1 MINVMKDLIQPVK
14 GTRDFYPEDWAFEN
28 WLYEKVKEVSELFG
42 FEEYEGPTLEAL
54 ALYAAKS
61 GEELVKKQAFTLTD
75 KSGKVL
81 ALRPE
86 MTPTLAR
93 MVAQKAG
100 SLIFPVKWFTF
111 GRRFRYEQPQKGRA
125 REFFQWDCDIL
136 GQENLEADAEVIA
149 IAATLYQKL
158 GLTPEEVKIK
168 VNDRRL
174 LQEKILSLGITEE
187 KIIPVFRL
195 MDKKSKV
202 EGGVFLEM
210 AAEAGLNLDQ
220 RNSIIQ
226 ILEEKNAYL
235 ESPWLVRIFELLK
248 RYGVADFAE
257 YDPAIVRGLDYYTRT
272 VFEGWDI
279 KGQFRSIWGG
289 GRYDNLTADVGGK
302 TRIPGVGFAMGDM
315 VIAEILKDNGKFPT
329 LLVNPA
335 KVLVTVFSAE
345 FLEKSIA
352 VAQELRTEKINC
364 ALYLNPE
371 DKLAKQIKYADNKKI
386 PYALIIGPD
395 EVKNNTLTL
404 KSLRD
409 GIQKTILP
417 AEIIKELS

>member
-1 MINVMKDLIQPVK
+1 MANLIQPVK
-14 GTRDFYPEDWAFEN
+14 GTRDFYPEDWAFEM
-28 WLYEKVKEVSELFG
+28 WLYEKVKEVSQLFG
-42 FEEYEGPTLEAL
+42 FEEYEGPTIETLD
-54 ALYAAKS
+54 LYAAKS
-61 GEELVKKQAFTLTD
+61 GEELVKKQSFTLTE

-100 SLIFPVKWFTF
+100 SLTFPVKWFTF

-136 GQENLEADAEVIA
+136 GHENLEADTEVIA

-168 VNDRRL
+168 VNDRKL
-174 LQEKILSLGITEE
+174 LQEKILSLGIAEE
-187 KIIPVFRL
+187 NITPVFRL

-202 EGGVFLEM
+202 EGGDFLEM
-210 AAEAGLNLDQ
+210 AEEAGLNLDQ
-220 RNSIIQ
+220 RNSIVQ

-248 RYGVADFAE
+248 RYGVADFVE

-272 VFEGWDI
+272 VFEGWDV

-289 GRYDNLTADVGGK
+289 GRYDNLTAEVGGK
-302 TRIPGVGFAMGDM
+302 VKVPGVGFAMGDM
-315 VIAEILKDNGKFPT
+315 VIAEILKANNKFPT
-329 LLVNPA
+329 LSVHPA
-335 KVLVTVFSAE
+335 KVLVTIFSE
-345 FLEKSIA
+345 ELFNKSIA
-352 VAQELRTEKINC
+352 ITNLLRENKNNTELVLDFQI
-364 ALYLNPE
+364 
-371 DKLAKQIKYADNKKI
+371 KLDKQIKYADKKRI
-386 PYALIIGPD
+386 PFVLIIGPQEAD
-395 EVKNNTLTL
+395 TQTITIKNLT
-404 KSLRD
+404 D
-409 GIQKTILP
+409 GIQKTVPESALIETLR
-417 AEIIKELS
+417 LN

>member
-1 MINVMKDLIQPVK
+1 MADLIQPVK
-14 GTRDFYPEDWAFEN
+14 GTRDFYPEDWAFEM
-28 WLYEKVKEVSELFG
+28 WFYEKVKEVSKLFG
-42 FEEYEGPTLEAL
+42 FEEYEGPTLETL

-86 MTPTLAR
+86 ITPTLAR

-100 SLIFPVKWFTF
+100 SLTFPVKWFTF

-125 REFFQWDCDIL
+125 REFFQWDCDIF

-158 GLTPEEVKIK
+158 GLTPSEVKIK
-168 VNDRRL
+168 INDRRL
-174 LQEKILSLGITEE
+174 LQEKILSLGIAEE

-195 MDKKSKV
+195 IDKKGKV
-202 EGGVFLEM
+202 EEGVFLEM
-210 AAEAGLNLDQ
+210 AEEIGLILDQ

-226 ILEEKNAYL
+226 ILSEKNAYL
-235 ESPWLVRIFELLK
+235 KSPWLVRIFELLK
-248 RYGVADFAE
+248 KYGVADFAE

-289 GRYDNLTADVGGK
+289 GRYDNLTAEVGGK
-302 TRIPGVGFAMGDM
+302 TRIPGVGFAMGDI
-315 VIAEILKDNGKFPT
+315 VIAEILKANGKFPT

-335 KVLVTVFSAE
+335 KVLVTVFSQE
-345 FLEKSIA
+345 LLEKSIA

-364 ALYLNPE
+364 DLYLNSE

-386 PYALIIGPD
+386 PYVLIIGPD
-395 EVKNNTLTL
+395 EIKNKTFTL
-404 KSLRD
+404 KSLKN
-409 GIQKTILP
+409 GVQKSVFESELFKILR
-417 AEIIKELS
+417 LN

>member
-1 MINVMKDLIQPVK
+1 MADLIQPVK
-14 GTRDFYPEDWAFEN
+14 GTRDFYPEDWAFEM
-28 WLYEKVKEVSELFG
+28 WFYEKVKEVSKLFG
-42 FEEYEGPTLEAL
+42 FEEYEGPTLETL

-86 MTPTLAR
+86 ITPTLAR

-100 SLIFPVKWFTF
+100 SLTFPVKWFTF

-125 REFFQWDCDIL
+125 REFFQWDCDIF

-158 GLTPEEVKIK
+158 GLTPSEVKIK
-168 VNDRRL
+168 INDRRL
-174 LQEKILSLGITEE
+174 LQEKILSLGIAEE

-195 MDKKSKV
+195 IDKKGKV
-202 EGGVFLEM
+202 EEGVFLEM
-210 AAEAGLNLDQ
+210 AEEIGLILDQ

-226 ILEEKNAYL
+226 ILSEKNAYL
-235 ESPWLVRIFELLK
+235 KSPWLVRIFELLK
-248 RYGVADFAE
+248 KYGVADFAE

-289 GRYDNLTADVGGK
+289 GRYDNLTAEVGGK
-302 TRIPGVGFAMGDM
+302 TRIPGVGFARGDM
-315 VIAEILKDNGKFPT
+315 VIAEILKANGKFPT

-335 KVLVTVFSAE
+335 KVLVTVFSQE
-345 FLEKSIA
+345 LLEKSIA

-364 ALYLNPE
+364 DLYLNSE

-386 PYALIIGPD
+386 PYVLIIGPD
-395 EVKNNTLTL
+395 EIKNKTFTL
-404 KSLRD
+404 KSLKN
-409 GIQKTILP
+409 GVQKSVFESELFKILR
-417 AEIIKELS
+417 LN

>member
-1 MINVMKDLIQPVK
+1 MADLIQPVK
-14 GTRDFYPEDWAFEN
+14 GTRDFYPEDWAFEM
-28 WLYEKVKEVSELFG
+28 WFYEKVKEVSKLFG
-42 FEEYEGPTLEAL
+42 FEEYEGPTLETL

-86 MTPTLAR
+86 ITPTLAR
-93 MVAQKAG
+93 MVAEKAG
-100 SLIFPVKWFTF
+100 SLTFPVKWFTF

-125 REFFQWDCDIL
+125 REFFQWDCDIF

-158 GLTPEEVKIK
+158 GLTPSEVKIK
-168 VNDRRL
+168 INDRRL
-174 LQEKILSLGITEE
+174 LQEKILSLGIAEE

-195 MDKKSKV
+195 IDKKGKV
-202 EGGVFLEM
+202 EEGVFLEM
-210 AAEAGLNLDQ
+210 AEEIGLILDQ

-226 ILEEKNAYL
+226 ILSEKNAYL
-235 ESPWLVRIFELLK
+235 KSPWLVRIFELLK
-248 RYGVADFAE
+248 KYGVADFAE

-289 GRYDNLTADVGGK
+289 GRYDNLTAEVGGK

-315 VIAEILKDNGKFPT
+315 VIAEILKVNGKFPT

-335 KVLVTVFSAE
+335 KVLVTVFSQE
-345 FLEKSIA
+345 LLEKSIA

-364 ALYLNPE
+364 DLYLNSE

-386 PYALIIGPD
+386 PYVLIIGPD
-395 EVKNNTLTL
+395 EIKNKTFTL
-404 KSLRD
+404 KSLKN
-409 GIQKTILP
+409 GVQKSVFESELFKILR
-417 AEIIKELS
+417 LN